1 MRKERKNC
9 MLREEKSLLSW
20 SGGKDSALAL
30 NRIKNDENYRLVA
43 FLTSLTEDYN
53 RISMHGIRQI
63 LLERQVESLGL
74 PLESVYISKN
84 SSNEEYE
91 SKMRSVLNKFIKNG
105 VTSVV
110 FGDVHLEDVRKY
122 REENLSRIG
131 MKAVFPLWGSD
142 TSDLAT
148 EFIDLGFKAIITCI
162 DSKFLDKKLVGREFD
177 KAFLSELP
185 TNVDPCGEKGE
196 FHSFVYAGP
205 IFKKEI
211 SFKKGRIVRRNNRF
225 FFCDLI
231 PT

>member
-1 MRKERKNC
+1 MFRK
-9 MLREEKSLLSW
+9 EKSLLSW

-30 NRIKNDENYRLVA
+30 IRITNDENCRIVA
-43 FLTSLTEDYN
+43 ILTSLTEDYN
-53 RISMHGIRQI
+53 RISMHGTRQV
-63 LLERQVESLGL
+63 LLEKQAESLGL
-74 PLESVYISKN
+74 PLETVYIPKN

-91 SKMRSVLNKFIKNG
+91 SKMRTVLNKFKKIG

-110 FGDVHLEDVRKY
+110 FGDVYLEDVKKY

-131 MKAVFPLWGSD
+131 MKTLFPLWGSD

-162 DSKFLDKKLVGREFD
+162 DSKFLDKKFVGREFD

-205 IFKKEI
+205 IFEKEI

-225 FFCDLI
+225 FFCDLL

>member
-1 MRKERKNC
+1 

-30 NRIKNDENYRLVA
+30 SRIKNDENYRLVA
-43 FLTSLTEDYN
+43 FLTSLTKDYN
-53 RISMHGIRQI
+53 RVSMHGIRQV
-63 LLERQVESLGL
+63 LLERQAESLGL

-91 SKMRSVLNKFIKNG
+91 FKMGSVLNKFIKNG

-110 FGDVHLEDVRKY
+110 FGDVYLEDVRKY

-148 EFIDLGFKAIITCI
+148 EFMDSGFKAIITCI
-162 DSKFLDKKLVGREFD
+162 DSKFLDRKLVGREFD

-211 SFKKGRIVRRNNRF
+211 SFKKGRIVRRNDRF

>member
-1 MRKERKNC
+1 

-30 NRIKNDENYRLVA
+30 SRIKNDENYRLVA
-43 FLTSLTEDYN
+43 FLTSLTKDYN
-53 RISMHGIRQI
+53 RVSMHGIRQV
-63 LLERQVESLGL
+63 LLERQAESLGL
-74 PLESVYISKN
+74 PLERVYISKN

-91 SKMRSVLNKFIKNG
+91 FKMGSVLNKFIKNG

-110 FGDVHLEDVRKY
+110 FGDVYLEDVRKY

-148 EFIDLGFKAIITCI
+148 EFMDSGFKAIIACI
-162 DSKFLDKKLVGREFD
+162 DSKFLDRKLVGREFD

-211 SFKKGRIVRRNNRF
+211 SFKKGRIVRRNDRF

>member
-1 MRKERKNC
+1 MH
-9 MLREEKSLLSW
+9 REEKSLLSW

-30 NRIKNDENYRLVA
+30 IRIKNDEKYRFVA
-43 FLTSLTEDYN
+43 ILTSLTEDYN
-53 RISMHGIRQI
+53 RISMHGIRQV
-63 LLERQVESLGL
+63 LLEKQVECLGL
-74 PLESVYISKN
+74 PLETVYIPKN

-91 SKMRSVLNKFIKNG
+91 SKMRSVLNKFKKNG

-110 FGDVHLEDVRKY
+110 FGDIYLEDVRKY

-131 MKAVFPLWGSD
+131 MKALFPLWGSD
-142 TSDLAT
+142 TSDLSK

-162 DSKFLDKKLVGREFD
+162 DSKFLDKKFVGREFD
-177 KAFLSELP
+177 KTFLSELP
-185 TNVDPCGEKGE
+185 TDVDPCGEKGE

-205 IFKKEI
+205 IFEKEI
-211 SFKKGRIVRRNNRF
+211 PFKKGRIVKRNNRF

>member
-1 MRKERKNC
+1 

-53 RISMHGIRQI
+53 RISMHGIRQV

-84 SSNEEYE
+84 SSNAEYE

-211 SFKKGRIVRRNNRF
+211 SFKKGRIVRRNDRF

-231 PT
+231 ST

>member
-1 MRKERKNC
+1 

-53 RISMHGIRQI
+53 RISMHGIRQV

-84 SSNEEYE
+84 SSNAEYE

>member
-1 MRKERKNC
+1 MP
-9 MLREEKSLLSW
+9 REEKSLLSW

-30 NRIKNDENYRLVA
+30 IRITNDKNFRFVA
-43 FLTSLTEDYN
+43 ILTSLTEDYN
-53 RISMHGIRQI
+53 IISMHGIRQV
-63 LLERQVESLGL
+63 LLEKQAESLGL
-74 PLESVYISKN
+74 PLETIYIPRN

-91 SKMRSVLNKFIKNG
+91 SKMRSVLNKFKKNG

-110 FGDVHLEDVRKY
+110 FGDVYLEDVRKY
-122 REENLSRIG
+122 REENLSRID

-162 DSKFLDKKLVGREFD
+162 DSKFLDKKFVGREFD
-177 KAFLSELP
+177 KTFLSELP
-185 TNVDPCGEKGE
+185 TDVDPCGEKGE

-205 IFKKEI
+205 IFEKEI
-211 SFKKGRIVRRNNRF
+211 SFKKGRIVRRDNRF